1 MDAKWN
7 ARIVFIL
14 LLFLAYLI
22 YLMVQ
27 LINRKDIS
35 GYQVRAGSLAINN
48 VYRGVVLREE
58 EIVEG
63 SDTGYITYFAREGEH
78 VGVGDLVYAID
89 ETGALNDMASSPTGE
104 SSLSEEDL
112 RDLRQEII
120 QFSRNFSETDFHST
134 YDFLY
139 DLDGSLLKLANINV
153 LNNIQNIGSN
163 YATELVKLTKARKPG
178 YVVYHTDGYE
188 SLSANGLTPAVF
200 DESTYEKTQ
209 LANHAL
215 VGNSAPVY
223 KLLTSENWS
232 LAIPTDP
239 ERAEQLK
246 AEDYVQVR
254 FLKNQQILWGKV
266 SVVPYDQD
274 ISFCVL
280 SFNNSVVNFCTDRY
294 LEIELEESN
303 EVGLKIPQSSIVN
316 KEFFLVPK
324 DYLVEKSEDN
334 TCVFLRKTFMEDGTS
349 SSMRIY
355 ITAYS
360 EDDEYYFVDDSQ
372 LRIGDYL
379 LQEKTLAE
387 YPVSAKGILT
397 GVYNINKGYA
407 DFRQIIVLYENDEYA
422 IVKSNT
428 TYGLNEYDYIALNAN
443 ELSDD
448 EFVFE

>member
-1 MDAKWN
+1 M
-7 ARIVFIL
+7 
-14 LLFLAYLI
+14 
-22 YLMVQ
+22 
-27 LINRKDIS
+27 
-35 GYQVRAGSLAINN
+35 
-48 VYRGVVLREE
+48 
-58 EIVEG
+58 
-63 SDTGYITYFAREGEH
+63 
-78 VGVGDLVYAID
+78 
-89 ETGALNDMASSPTGE
+89 
-104 SSLSEEDL
+104 
-112 RDLRQEII
+112 
-120 QFSRNFSETDFHST
+120 
-134 YDFLY
+134 
-139 DLDGSLLKLANINV
+139 
-153 LNNIQNIGSN
+153 
-163 YATELVKLTKARKPG
+163 KLTKARKPG

-200 DESTYEKTQ
+200 DESTYEKTH